1 MSFHQLF
8 AICYRQGYFMKLVRF
23 AADGRVQ
30 YGRYES
36 DRVVAEN
43 GLTYSPD
50 EIVWLP
56 PVEAHTK
63 AIGLALNYSDRA
75 VEFDLEKPKNPVL
88 FNKNPTTFIGHKGRV
103 IYPAGVEYLHYE
115 NELVVVLNQ
124 RCRNVKAD
132 QADSVILGY
141 TIGNDVTVRD
151 FVENYYRPPVKAK
164 GFDTFGPIG
173 PWVVT
178 ADEIR
183 DPANLTLRTF
193 VNGDLRQEGNT
204 RDLTY
209 GVHDLIAFITGF
221 MTLEAGD
228 MIWTGSPQGISHVHP
243 GDTMRCEIDNIGVL
257 ENSVISESTNA

>member
-1 MSFHQLF
+1 
-8 AICYRQGYFMKLVRF
+8 MKLVRF

-30 YGRYES
+30 YGQYES
-36 DRVVAEN
+36 DQVIAEN
-43 GLTYSPD
+43 GVRYGSD
-50 EIVWLP
+50 EVIWLP
-56 PVEAHTK
+56 PVEPHSK

-103 IYPAGVEYLHYE
+103 IYPTGIEYLHYE

-124 RCRNVKAD
+124 RARNVKAD
-132 QADSVILGY
+132 QAERVILGY

-173 PWVVT
+173 PYIVT
-178 ADEIR
+178 ADEMPDVTNI
-183 DPANLTLRTF
+183 NLRTY
-193 VNGDLRQEGNT
+193 VNGEIRQEGNT
-204 RDLTY
+204 KDLTY
-209 GVHDLIAFITGF
+209 GVFELIEFITGF

-228 MIWTGSPQGISHVHP
+228 MIWTGSPQGISHVHA
-243 GDTMRCEIDNIGVL
+243 GDVMRCEIDGIGVL
-257 ENSVISESTNA
+257 ENPVIAQP

>member
-1 MSFHQLF
+1 
-8 AICYRQGYFMKLVRF
+8 MKLVRF

-30 YGRYES
+30 YGHYEYN
-36 DRVVAEN
+36 RVVAEN
-43 GLTYSPD
+43 GMTYSPN
-50 EIVWLP
+50 EIMWLP
-56 PVEAHTK
+56 PVEPHVK

-88 FNKNPTTFIGHKGRV
+88 FNKNSTTFIGHKGRV

-132 QADSVILGY
+132 QANSVILGY

-164 GFDTFGPIG
+164 GFDTFGPLG
-173 PWVVT
+173 PWIVT
-178 ADEIR
+178 PDEIP
-183 DPANLTLRTF
+183 DPGNLTLRTF
-193 VNGDLRQEGNT
+193 VNGELRQEGNT
-204 RDLTY
+204 KDLTY
-209 GVHDLIAFITGF
+209 GVYELIEFITGF

-243 GDTMRCEIDNIGVL
+243 GDVMRCEIDGIGVL
-257 ENSVISESTNA
+257 ENTVIDEPAAANSR